1 MARQWHNVC
10 SEDSDTDLNRI
21 GESQILS
28 SGQEKSDNGVKEKF
42 SANNFLKSMVD
53 EQRHGNDRYI
63 TKIWKK
69 FHPEQLTNIDR
80 KVTKVFIFILLIR
93 KIIYINCT

>member
-10 SEDSDTDLNRI
+10 SEGSDTDLNRI

-28 SGQEKSDNGVKEKF
+28 SGPEKGVNGVKEKF

-69 FHPEQLTNIDR
+69 FHPEDTNIDR
-80 KVTKVFIFILLIR
+80 KVIKVLTFKF
-93 KIIYINCT
+93 

>member
-1 MARQWHNVC
+1 MARQWHNIC
-10 SEDSDTDLNRI
+10 SKDNDTDVNRI
-21 GESQILS
+21 SESQILS
-28 SGQEKSDNGVKEKF
+28 SGLSKSGNGGKKKF

-69 FHPEQLTNIDR
+69 FHPEETSNTYK
-80 KVTKVFIFILLIR
+80 KVTRVFAFIFKFR
-93 KIIYINCT
+93 S